1 MEDGMFRLMVS
12 GTRSIAPM
20 GRDNAASED
29 DILNVL
35 RTVYK
40 ETTPDRRSMFASSEM
55 SAA

>member
-1 MEDGMFRLMVS
+1 MEEGMFRLMVS

-40 ETTPDRRSMFASSEM
+40 ETAPDRRSLFARAEM
-55 SAA
+55 

>member
-1 MEDGMFRLMVS
+1 MEEEMFRLMVS

-20 GRDNAASED
+20 RRDNAARED

-40 ETTPDRRSMFASSEM
+40 ETAPDRRSMFAESEM
-55 SAA
+55 

>member
-1 MEDGMFRLMVS
+1 MEEEMFRLMVS

-20 GRDNAASED
+20 GRDNATSED

-40 ETTPDRRSMFASSEM
+40 ETAPDRRSMFARSEM
-55 SAA
+55 

>member
-20 GRDNAASED
+20 VRDNAVSED